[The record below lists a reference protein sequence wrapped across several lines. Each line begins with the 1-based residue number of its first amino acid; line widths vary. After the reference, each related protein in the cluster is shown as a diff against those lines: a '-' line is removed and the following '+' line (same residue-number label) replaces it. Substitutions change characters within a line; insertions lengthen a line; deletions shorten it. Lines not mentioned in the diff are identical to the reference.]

1 MIGCSGLGNGRLRRR
16 SPLRKYEVKDRVRK
30 AMIPRIDANVLVSD
44 LKPGKRKAPDWLRAD
59 SGRANLSRIDRKI
72 VRPKQRR
79 VPASSGRCGVR
90 KLECTSRVA
99 CIS

>member
-1 MIGCSGLGNGRLRRR
+1 
-16 SPLRKYEVKDRVRK
+16 
-30 AMIPRIDANVLVSD
+30 MIPRIDANVLVSD
-44 LKPGKRKAPDWLRAD
+44 IKPGKRKAPDWVRAD

-90 KLECTSRVA
+90 KLESTSRVA
-99 CIS
+99 RIS